1 MFVPHLNCKI
11 CGGEIAPDAEH
22 NNGACLGCGAEC
34 MYPKADVK
42 KLNRITYLRNEL
54 NFKRAELFA
63 DETVEDSSEDSEVYL
78 NRFLCRYG
86 IQYIRNGAKRFP
98 VCRVNPSTLSEV
110 SEDEDYKR
118 ALYYATEDM
127 QSHYM
132 NIGNAISEAVSVSR
146 NVFAQDKKYDVFVL
160 SRENADVDSD
170 LDGDRLFLRFTENLG
185 FSVFYAPE
193 VLKDMDETEK
203 AAQIAYALENSRI
216 MLANFKDISD
226 CYDGYM
232 NYAIN
237 TFIAA
242 MASDDQK
249 IIFPIF
255 NSTNIRFQQLP
266 EELVWYDEV
275 FDSADGEF
283 MREISEKV
291 EMILKPEEAAVVP
304 DSIVTATAANKENL
318 IKRAYMFLEDGEFDT
333 ADTYFDKILDIDIED
348 SRAYIG
354 KLLAEYK
361 LSSEDQIPTI
371 PQPITD
377 DKNYIKAL
385 RFATP
390 EQKARYEALN
400 GEIVAY
406 IESEKK
412 RISEEHQRL
421 AAERE
426 EKEEIERQRR
436 ARQLKEERK
445 LEFQRRRDPLRKT
458 LVEIRSELNKTFLT
472 PKRKAELKEQEET
485 VVRNIKDL
493 EAQFPDIWD

>member
-11 CGGEIAPDAEH
+11 CGGEITPDAEH

-34 MYPKADVK
+34 MYPKADLK

-54 NFKRAELFA
+54 DFMRAELFA
-63 DETVEDSSEDSEVYL
+63 SEAAEDFPEDSEVYL
-78 NRFLCRYG
+78 NRLLCRYG
-86 IQYIRNGAKRFP
+86 IQYVRNGAKRFP
-98 VCRVNPSTLSEV
+98 VCRVNPSVLPEAA
-110 SEDEDYKR
+110 EDEDYKR

-127 QSHYM
+127 QPHYA
-132 NIGNAISEAVSVSR
+132 NIGSAISEAVAVSR
-146 NVFAQDKKYDVFVL
+146 SVFKQDKKYDVFVL

-193 VLKDMDETEK
+193 TLKDMDETEK

-226 CYDGYM
+226 CRDGYM
-232 NYAIN
+232 NYAVRA
-237 TFIAA
+237 FEKA
-242 MASDDQK
+242 MSGDEEK
-249 IIFPIF
+249 LLFPIF
-255 NSTNIRFQQLP
+255 NSASINFQQLP
-266 EELVWYDEV
+266 EELVWLDEA

-291 EMILKPEEAAVVP
+291 EMVLKPEEAAVVP

-371 PQPITD
+371 PMPVTD
-377 DKNYIKAL
+377 DKNFIKAL

-400 GEIVAY
+400 GEIVDN

-412 RISEEHQRL
+412 RISEERQRL

-445 LEFQRRRDPLRKT
+445 AQFQRRRDPLRNT
-458 LVEIRSELNKTFLT
+458 LLEVRAELNKTFLT
-472 PKRKAELKEQEET
+472 PKRKAELKEQEE
-485 VVRNIKDL
+485 VLVKNIKEL